1 VLLGVAIL
9 AKGQEVRLVKGPTFR
24 SGTKPFSHQRTEL
37 KTHGTDELRGLFW
50 EMGTGKTKPVIDTF
64 THMYEA
70 GELGGMSILAPNGV
84 HRNWERNEIPL
95 HMPGDLVER
104 ARVLAWQTSKAR
116 TQWFKREAEELLKY
130 KDGPAVLLMSYDGL
144 MTDLGA
150 KFQRR
155 FLDGRRCLYGA
166 DESQMAK
173 HSRTKR
179 TKRVLASSRYAPV
192 RRILSGTLVDDSPF
206 DVFAQ
211 LKFLSPGI
219 WDAIGCRTFAAF
231 KQQFGVWQE
240 ARRKDGK
247 TFPHCVSFKNLQQL
261 NQIVAQWGSRVL
273 RDDVLDLPPKLYTIR
288 YFDMTSEQAR
298 AYREIKEDFLTLLDD
313 GDLLTAALAITR
325 MLRLQQV
332 TSGYLPSDGDE
343 ALRPLGKNNPRL
355 KCLIET
361 LEGAPE
367 GHRLVWAK
375 FREDIR
381 LIKQACEA
389 QGWSCVTYD
398 GSTDENER
406 LASLERFQ
414 RGEVDIMAANPAVGA
429 TGIDMT
435 VANVI
440 VFYNT
445 TFKLGERLQ
454 AESRADRYGQKNS
467 MLFVDLAAQGTID
480 EYIISALRRK
490 LKTAALVMGDQLRA
504 WL

>member
-1 VLLGVAIL
+1 M
-9 AKGQEVRLVKGPTFR
+9 VKGPTFR
-24 SGTKPFSHQRTEL
+24 SGTKPFSHQATEL
-37 KTHGTDELRGLFW
+37 KQHGTDDLRGLFW
-50 EMGTGKTKPVIDTF
+50 EMGTGKTKPVIDSF
-64 THMYEA
+64 AHFYDA
-70 GELGGMSILAPNGV
+70 RELTGLSVLAPNGV

-95 HMPGDLVER
+95 HFPPDLLER
-104 ARVLAWQTSKAR
+104 SKILAWQTSKAR
-116 TQWFKREAEELLKY
+116 TKWFKAEAEALLKHN
-130 KDGPAVLLMSYDGL
+130 DGPAILLMSYDGL

-155 FLDGRRCLYGA
+155 FLDTFPSLYGL

-179 TKRVLASSRYAPV
+179 TKRVLASSRYARV
-192 RRILSGTLVDDSPF
+192 RRIMSGTLVDDSPF

-211 LKFLSPGI
+211 LKFLSPAI
-219 WDAIGCRTFAAF
+219 WDDIGCRTFAAF

-240 ARRKDGK
+240 MRRKDGK
-247 TFPHCVSFKNLQQL
+247 AFPHCVSFKNLQLL

-273 RDDVLDLPPKLYTIR
+273 RDDVLDLPPKLYTTR
-288 YFDMTSEQAR
+288 YFEMTPEQHR
-298 AYREIKEDFLTLLDD
+298 AYQEIREDFVTLLDD

-325 MLRLQQV
+325 MLRLQQI
-332 TSGYLPSDGDE
+332 TSGYLPSDTQE
-343 ALRPLGKNNPRL
+343 KLRPLGKTNPRL
-355 KCLIET
+355 RCLLET
-361 LEGAPE
+361 LEGAPD
-367 GHRLVWAK
+367 GKRLVWAK

-381 LIKQACEA
+381 LIREACEA

-406 LASLERFQ
+406 LVNLERFQ
-414 RGEVDIMAANPAVGA
+414 RGEVDVMVANPAVGG
-429 TGIDMT
+429 TGINLT
-435 VANVI
+435 AASVI

-445 TFKLGERLQ
+445 SFKLGERLQ

-467 MLFVDLAAQGTID
+467 LLFVDLAAQGTID

-490 LKTAALVMGDQLRA
+490 LQTAALVMGDQLRA